1 MFCGRAIYLKCMCCR
16 ELPLWFWMMCK
27 RRMVASTGGTHVQVD
42 WEYPLRFVRRRWV
55 CGRPHH
61 RTRRH
66 GHRTIGTNY
75 FVQEFKRRSRLFVF
89 QLLLFILLLTFVA
102 FTHESLL
109 KQRRCQKSLDIIS
122 ERRLW
127 LTNSRDIHFVSFKRN
142 WVAKKR
148 KKHSIV
154 RVLVKI

>member
-1 MFCGRAIYLKCMCCR
+1 MAGQFIWNVCAVESYHCGFEWCASVEWSRVPVVHTSKLIENILCGLSVGGECA
-16 ELPLWFWMMCK
+16 
-27 RRMVASTGGTHVQVD
+27 VAPTIVPVD
-42 WEYPLRFVRRRWV
+42 MATVP
-55 CGRPHH
+55 
-61 RTRRH
+61 
-66 GHRTIGTNY
+66 IGTNY